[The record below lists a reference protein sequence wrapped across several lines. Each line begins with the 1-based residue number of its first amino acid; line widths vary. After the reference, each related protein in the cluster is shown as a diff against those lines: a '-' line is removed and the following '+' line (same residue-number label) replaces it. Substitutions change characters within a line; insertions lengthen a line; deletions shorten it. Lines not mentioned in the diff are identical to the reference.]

1 MFRYDAHPDRKRKL
15 LQILMLIS
23 YEPVFK
29 SVHCPAFAPKEQID
43 R

>member
-15 LQILMLIS
+15 LQIFVLMS

-29 SVHCPAFAPKEQID
+29 PVHCLAFAPVENIE